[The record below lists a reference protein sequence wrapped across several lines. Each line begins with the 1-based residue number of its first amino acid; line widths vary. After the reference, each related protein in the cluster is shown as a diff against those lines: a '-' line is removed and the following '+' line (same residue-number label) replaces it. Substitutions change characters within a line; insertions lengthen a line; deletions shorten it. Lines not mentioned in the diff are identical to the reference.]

1 MDKSVILHVHS
12 FVQKSPLF
20 QTFCNVAFVA
30 FQGDKSSADRDKN
43 SDEFSGM
50 EETLKSNEENTGD
63 TDEDKTG
70 NSEDSEVCHGVFI
83 VLRLEG

>member
-1 MDKSVILHVHS
+1 
-12 FVQKSPLF
+12 
-20 QTFCNVAFVA
+20 
-30 FQGDKSSADRDKN
+30 
-43 SDEFSGM
+43 M

-70 NSEDSEVCHGVFI
+70 NGEDSEVCHGVFI